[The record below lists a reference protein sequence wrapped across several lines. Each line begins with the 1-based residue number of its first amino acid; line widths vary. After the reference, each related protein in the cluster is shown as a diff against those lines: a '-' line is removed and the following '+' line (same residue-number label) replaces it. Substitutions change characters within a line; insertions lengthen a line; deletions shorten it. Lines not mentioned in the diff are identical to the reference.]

1 MNWLLIIVGII
12 FLICM
17 IVGYVRGFIK
27 IVVSLAATIAT
38 IALVVVMTPY
48 VSEGIASVT
57 PIDEMIQKKC
67 ASTMKPNL
75 KDIDLTGTP
84 LEGVDL
90 ESAGITLEDIQKQIG
105 DVEIPRQKQ
114 VELLEASGL
123 PPFLR
128 DGLIENNNSEAY
140 NRLHVSKFPEY
151 VGAYLAD
158 VIIKMISFL
167 LTFIIATIVI
177 RAVIFALDIVTAL
190 PVIKGLNRI
199 AGIGIGM
206 LIAVIIVWIGF
217 FAITLLY
224 DTIVGKDCFMWIQE
238 SKLLTFLYNENIIMK
253 LATKL

>member
-27 IVVSLAATIAT
+27 IIVSLAATIAT
-38 IALVVVMTPY
+38 VVLVIVMTPY
-48 VSEGIASVT
+48 VSKGIALVT

-67 ASTMKPNL
+67 TLAMKPDL
-75 KDIDLTGTP
+75 KDIDFTGTP

-90 ESAGITLEDIQKQIG
+90 EGAGITMEDIEKQIG

-123 PPFLR
+123 PKFLR

-140 NRLHVSKFPEY
+140 NRLNVSKFPEY

-158 VIIKMISFL
+158 VIIKMVAFL
-167 LTFIIATIVI
+167 LTFIIVTIVV
-177 RAVIFALDIVTAL
+177 RAIIFALDIITAL
-190 PVIKGLNRI
+190 PVIKGLNRV
-199 AGIGIGM
+199 AGIGIGI

-224 DTIVGKDCFMWIQE
+224 DTIIGKDCFMWIQE
-238 SKLLTFLYNENIIMK
+238 SEFLTFLYNENIIMK
-253 LATKL
+253 FATKL